1 MNFSNLFKPGSIG
14 RCRLRNRII
23 MPLFPTKYATESW
36 VNPKMMEFYRTR
48 AAGGVSLIVLD
59 CPCLDY
65 PRAYKGPQELRFDQE
80 EYASGI
86 SELIQVI
93 QSEGAKVF
101 MHLNYPSERFFKEEV
116 PGARKKGDAWVLPLA
131 NAMSHEEAGEI
142 LDIMA
147 KGTERAREIGYDGT
161 EIQASYGDLI
171 SQLLSPLSNTR
182 TDEMGGQVENRSR
195 FLTQLIH
202 KVKIS
207 AGPDFPVM
215 VKLVCDEF
223 VPNGLGIDDAKE
235 IAKLAEAAGADA
247 ILANAGN
254 KKTKYKTIPVF
265 EGSPGALVD
274 LAAQLKT
281 NVSIPVVAIGKINS
295 PELAEKIIEEGKADF
310 VAMARALIA
319 DPDLPK
325 KAASGMLDEIRKCVY
340 CLEDCA
346 ENGAP
351 GIGRCCTVN
360 PFAGLEYT
368 WKILPAEKKKKVLV
382 IGAGPSGIQASII
395 ASRRGHEVELW
406 ERSNEI
412 GGQIRLAHI
421 APFKD
426 DMSEFLRYLIHSL
439 NQSQVKIRIGHQAD
453 LSKIIDFN
461 PDVVIAAT
469 GSRPGR
475 ISIPGFDSQL
485 VTQARDLYEKKPVVG
500 TKVVIIGG
508 GDIGCETADWLAGS
522 GREISVVEILSGVLP
537 KMKKI
542 PRERLLSR
550 LTEKGVAI
558 FKETRVTSIKGNG
571 VFLKKKDG
579 EQFMLEADQVIFAID
594 AQAED
599 SLADSLKGKIK
610 EVIAIGD
617 AASPG
622 NLGSALRSATEA
634 ALAI

>member
-325 KAASGMLDEIRKCVY
+325 KAASGMVDEIRKCVY